1 MKIVKRGYL
10 PEGGGHV
17 HIIIPAIR
25 KFNKFNLE
33 EKGYI
38 KRVRGTC
45 AGSKISTSIL
55 NQVKD
60 KVKARMLEYLPDVW
74 IYTDYF
80 KGEKSSLSSGYSL
93 SLQAETTTGATIT
106 FDACYESGTPEQ
118 WAEKVVNSFLD
129 ELQNAGVISTNYQWF
144 ALTLMALSEKKTSS
158 IKLGR
163 ISPFT
168 VECLRSLK
176 DTLGVVFEIEESA
189 T

>member
-10 PEGGGHV
+10 PNGGGHV
-17 HIIIPAIR
+17 HIIIPAVR
-25 KFNKFNLE
+25 KFNKINLE

-80 KGEKSSLSSGYSL
+80 KGEKSSLSPGYSL
-93 SLQAETTTGATIT
+93 ALQAETTTGATIT
-106 FDACYESGTPEQ
+106 YDACY
-118 WAEKVVNSFLD
+118 
-129 ELQNAGVISTNYQWF
+129 
-144 ALTLMALSEKKTSS
+144 
-158 IKLGR
+158 
-163 ISPFT
+163 
-168 VECLRSLK
+168 
-176 DTLGVVFEIEESA
+176 
-189 T
+189 